1 MELLFLEH
9 TKKATS
15 VIFLP
20 TLSSKNLI
28 SLMQFELGNSKKV
41 TPLGVPLVAQWVVNP
56 TSIHKDVGSI
66 PGCGCSVGRQLQL

>member
-28 SLMQFELGNSKKV
+28 SLMQFELGISKKV
-41 TPLGVPLVAQWVVNP
+41 AILEFLLWFSGLRTRLVEF
-56 TSIHKDVGSI
+56 
-66 PGCGCSVGRQLQL
+66 QLWLSTNKPD

>member
-28 SLMQFELGNSKKV
+28 SLMQFELGISKKV
-41 TPLGVPLVAQWVVNP
+41 AILEFLLWFSGLRTRLVEFPLWLSTNKP
-56 TSIHKDVGSI
+56 D
-66 PGCGCSVGRQLQL
+66 